1 MIEIM
6 QHKGFP
12 SKWIQ
17 WMNMIF
23 NSGTTSVLLIGVPGK
38 VFHCRR
44 GVRQGDPLSP
54 LLFVL
59 AADFLQTILN
69 RAKQQGLLSLPINL
83 VHSQDFPLLQYAD
96 DTLIFMEGDARQL
109 FFLKALLNSFAE
121 STDLNVNYNKSFM
134 VPIKL
139 QQKILIS
146 LLILLV
152 AL

>member
-1 MIEIM
+1 
-6 QHKGFP
+6 
-12 SKWIQ
+12 
-17 WMNMIF
+17 
-23 NSGTTSVLLIGVPGK
+23 
-38 VFHCRR
+38 
-44 GVRQGDPLSP
+44 

-139 QQKILIS
+139 QQKNLIS

-152 AL
+152 ALKVHCP